1 MAYSFEMEDDPRVF
15 IHRCRDATR
24 LQSGEAVQTRLS
36 ARSLFQTKR
45 ERGRPVP
52 GIATLA
58 KLSMMS
64 CL

>member
-1 MAYSFEMEDDPRVF
+1 MDDLPRVLNQRWREE
-15 IHRCRDATR
+15 IR
-24 LQSGEAVQTRLS
+24 LVIGEAVQTS
-36 ARSLFQTKR
+36 PNAKGLFQTKR

-52 GIATLA
+52 GMATLA